1 MALEVVNIPTD
12 SHESS
17 PLRQVTVTPD
27 SRRARIATASSSSSR
42 QRRGANHIFVPT
54 NLSPSYVWRWSD
66 LVFKA
71 SSVFL
76 LVSWSTIVLSFRYAP
91 TPISQHHQQTPVS
104 IQILSATNTESSTK
118 KLRGNDKTAFS
129 QDFLEDKN
137 NNNSGP
143 MKLSLWLIPPGGEAE
158 DATEATNHKDH
169 DSVFDRAQK
178 VIDDLS
184 TERSG
189 PRFIP
194 HITLG
199 GARVASEGEAM
210 ALAEKLRSGLS
221 GFGSVECSFGDTVLS
236 APHAWNQALVL
247 ELVPPWTEFLSLCR
261 TSREILGMES
271 SYGPED
277 NDDCLTFPPPLKVPH
292 MSLYYGDSPP
302 PPSQNYLSRVFGG
315 GGSSS
320 TQHEQSF
327 RAHRVMLWKTE
338 PSSRNGVPE
347 WEPLADISLL

>member
-1 MALEVVNIPTD
+1 MNIPTD

-27 SRRARIATASSSSSR
+27 NRRARISTTAAASSSR

-91 TPISQHHQQTPVS
+91 TPISQHQQTPAS
-104 IQILSATNTESSTK
+104 IQILSPSNVESSTK

-129 QDFLEDKN
+129 QDFLEDTK
-137 NNNSGP
+137 NSGP
-143 MKLSLWLIPPGGEAE
+143 MKLSLWLIPPGGETE
-158 DATEATNHKDH
+158 DAAETTNRKDH
-169 DSVFDRAQK
+169 DSVFDRAQT

-199 GARVASEGEAM
+199 GARVASEGEAL

-236 APHAWNQALVL
+236 APHAWNQAFVL
-247 ELVPPWTEFLSLCR
+247 ELVPPWTEFLRLCR

-277 NDDCLTFPPPLKVPH
+277 KDDCLTFPPPLKVPH

-302 PPSQNYLSRVFGG
+302 PPSQNYLSRVFGADS
-315 GGSSS
+315 GSK
-320 TQHEQSF
+320 HKQSF
-327 RAHRVMLWKTE
+327 RAHRVMLWKTD
-338 PSSRNGVPE
+338 PSSRNGVPQ